1 MKLERDSRIMITA
14 VDQGELMEKNLETI
28 FSKYEGKRENI
39 IPILQKVQ
47 EEYTYLPDHLMA
59 EIAKYTRVPASDI
72 YGVATFYAQFRFI
85 PTGENLITV
94 CRGTAC
100 HVRGAPR
107 IFEEITDLLDLEGE
121 GTTEDQ
127 KYTVETVACVGC
139 CALAPVMTVN
149 EEVHG
154 DLTKQKV
161 RKLVKAKGDQNGED

>member
-1 MKLERDSRIMITA
+1 
-14 VDQGELMEKNLETI
+14 MEKSLETI
-28 FSKYEGKRENI
+28 FSDYEGKRENI

-47 EEYTYLPDHLMA
+47 EEYTYLPEHLMA
-59 EIAKYTRVPASDI
+59 EIADYTRVPASDI
-72 YGVATFYAQFRFI
+72 YGVATFYAQFRFT
-85 PTGENLITV
+85 PTGENIISV

-107 IFEEITDLLDLEGE
+107 IFEEITDRLNLEGE

-139 CALAPVMTVN
+139 CALAPVMTIN

-161 RKLVKAKGDQNGED
+161 RKLVQAKGDQNGEE

>member
-1 MKLERDSRIMITA
+1 
-14 VDQGELMEKNLETI
+14 MEKSFETI
-28 FSKYEGKRENI
+28 FSDYEGKRENI

-47 EEYTYLPDHLMA
+47 EEYTYLPEHLMA
-59 EIAKYTRVPASDI
+59 EIADYTHVPASDI
-72 YGVATFYAQFRFI
+72 YGVATFYAQFRFT
-85 PTGENLITV
+85 PTGENIISV

-107 IFEEITDLLDLEGE
+107 IFEEITDRLNLEGE

-139 CALAPVMTVN
+139 CALAPVLTIN

-161 RKLVKAKGDQNGED
+161 RKIIQTKGNQNGEE

>member
-1 MKLERDSRIMITA
+1 
-14 VDQGELMEKNLETI
+14 MEKSLETI
-28 FSKYEGKRENI
+28 FADYEGKRENV

-47 EEYTYLPDHLMA
+47 EEYTYLPEHMMA
-59 EIAKYTRVPASDI
+59 EIADYTRVPASDI
-72 YGVATFYAQFRFI
+72 YGVATFYAQFRFT
-85 PTGENLITV
+85 PTGENIISV

-107 IFEEITDLLDLEGE
+107 IFEEITDQLNLDGE

-139 CALAPVMTVN
+139 CALAPVMTIN

-161 RKLVKAKGDQNGED
+161 RKLVQAKGDQNGEE

>member
-1 MKLERDSRIMITA
+1 
-14 VDQGELMEKNLETI
+14 MEKSLETI
-28 FSKYEGKRENI
+28 VSDYEGKRENV

-47 EEYTYLPDHLMA
+47 EEYTYLPEHLMA
-59 EIAKYTRVPASDI
+59 EIADYTRVPASDI
-72 YGVATFYAQFRFI
+72 YGVATFYTQFRFT
-85 PTGENLITV
+85 PTGENIISV

-107 IFEEITDLLDLEGE
+107 IFEEVIDQLNLEGE

-139 CALAPVMTVN
+139 CALAPVLTIN

-161 RKLVKAKGDQNGED
+161 GKLIQTKGDQNGEE

>member
-1 MKLERDSRIMITA
+1 
-14 VDQGELMEKNLETI
+14 MENSLETI
-28 FSKYEGKRENI
+28 FSKYEGKRENV

-47 EEYTYLPDHLMA
+47 EEYTYLPEDLMA

-72 YGVATFYAQFRFI
+72 YGVATFYAQFRFT
-85 PTGENLITV
+85 PTGENLISV

-107 IFEEITDLLDLEGE
+107 IFEEITDQLGLEGE

-139 CALAPVMTVN
+139 CALAPVMTIN

-161 RKLVKAKGDQNGED
+161 RKLVQAKGDQNGE

>member
-1 MKLERDSRIMITA
+1 
-14 VDQGELMEKNLETI
+14 MEKGLETI
-28 FSKYEGKRENI
+28 FSDYEGKRENV

-47 EEYTYLPDHLMA
+47 EEYTYLPEHLMA
-59 EIAKYTRVPASDI
+59 EIADYTRVPPSDI
-72 YGVATFYAQFRFI
+72 YGVATFYAQFRFT
-85 PTGENLITV
+85 PTGENIISV

-107 IFEEITDLLDLEGE
+107 IFEEVTDQLNLEGE

-127 KYTVETVACVGC
+127 KFTVETVACVGC
-139 CALAPVMTVN
+139 CALAPVLTIN

-161 RKLVKAKGDQNGED
+161 KKLVQAKGDQNGEE

>member
-1 MKLERDSRIMITA
+1 MDKS
-14 VDQGELMEKNLETI
+14 LETI
-28 FSKYEGKRENI
+28 FSNYEGKRENV

-47 EEYTYLPDHLMA
+47 EEYTYLPDDLMA

-72 YGVATFYAQFRFI
+72 YGVATFYAQFRFT

-107 IFEEITDLLDLEGE
+107 ILEEITDRLELDGE

-139 CALAPVMTVN
+139 CALAPVMTIN

-161 RKLVKAKGDQNGED
+161 RKLVQAKGDQNGEE